1 MMCDFLLQ
9 DADDR
14 EPDLSEEP
22 KKKERAESEV
32 DLETDRSLVVDI
44 SDALSEQDK
53 VKYTVHTKVSFV
65 EKCRTCQQFYH
76 THVDN
81 TANFQE
87 VRFFGDKGT

>member
-1 MMCDFLLQ
+1 MFFYIPCLYAKLLSPPTENYFWTQ

-14 EPDLSEEP
+14 ESLIPDLP

-53 VKYTVHTKVSFV
+53 VKYTVHTKVWS
-65 EKCRTCQQFYH
+65 
-76 THVDN
+76 
-81 TANFQE
+81 
-87 VRFFGDKGT
+87 G

>member
-1 MMCDFLLQ
+1 MFFSQ

-14 EPDLSEEP
+14 EPDPAEEP

-53 VKYTVHTKVSFV
+53 VKYTVHTKVCFVTKYKFLLTILLRACRQLCRLSRSRSF
-65 EKCRTCQQFYH
+65 Q
-76 THVDN
+76 
-81 TANFQE
+81 
-87 VRFFGDKGT
+87 

>member
-1 MMCDFLLQ
+1 MSGKNGSCFSPYLCVKLSNSTKEEKFDYILTVSQ

-53 VKYTVHTKVSFV
+53 VKYTVHTKVCFL
-65 EKCRTCQQFYH
+65 
-76 THVDN
+76 
-81 TANFQE
+81 
-87 VRFFGDKGT
+87 